1 MTENGRTLRTLPISG
16 GGPATPRLALCGLAA
31 AAAQVNDTVS
41 ARKAIDEAAQY
52 PHVGLFVGE
61 DDLATAWLHVADG
74 KLAAAREVLEAAA
87 ASARASGVLSSE
99 AALLTDV
106 ARLGGARQA
115 VKRLT
120 ELADV
125 CDSAFTRARAGF
137 AGALA
142 ANDPPALEGASAS
155 FEKMGADLLAAEAS
169 AAWKRVGESRKSTA
183 GVNRTAQ
190 LAVRCEGARTPGLTT
205 ALEPAAALSA
215 REREIAVLTSS
226 GASAQ
231 PVAETLSISRRTV
244 ENHLY
249 SIYGK
254 LGVSTRAELKKALE
268 ATS

>member
-1 MTENGRTLRTLPISG
+1 
-16 GGPATPRLALCGLAA
+16 
-31 AAAQVNDTVS
+31 VNDTVS
-41 ARKAIDEAAQY
+41 AHKAIDEAAQY

-61 DDLATAWLHVADG
+61 DDLATAWLHVAGG

-99 AALLTDV
+99 AALLTEV
-106 ARLGGARQA
+106 ARLGGPRQV
-115 VKRLT
+115 VKRLS

-125 CDSAFTRARAGF
+125 CDSAFTHARAGYVE
-137 AGALA
+137 ALA
-142 ANDPPALEGASAS
+142 ANDPPALEVASAS
-155 FEKMGADLLAAEAS
+155 FEDMGADLLAAEAS
-169 AAWKRVGESRKSTA
+169 AAAAAAWKRAGESRKSTA
-183 GVNRTAQ
+183 GANRTAR

-205 ALEPAAALSA
+205 ALEPAAALTA

-226 GASAQ
+226 GSSAQ
-231 PVAETLSISRRTV
+231 DVAETLSISRRTV

-268 ATS
+268 ATN